1 MTDRERRELRGP
13 VKTVVWES
21 FDWDNKAGA
30 VPEKPSRREELTFS
44 REGNLLEDI
53 SQYQD
58 RSKQRSTY
66 VYDEAGRLR
75 ETKWRSADG
84 TEGSSKV
91 KYDQDGQPI
100 QDGAKVTYS
109 SENGH
114 KVKTEVFEAKTA
126 GVDRAF
132 GFEDGPSQA
141 SWNISNAAL
150 ASTFYDGMGRQSEI
164 VFYDDEHV
172 QISKLVRKYDE
183 RGRVTSE
190 EQQIVSP
197 RAFAGQRDTQG
208 ERMSKDVAQ
217 VFARIFSKEGGPMRM
232 TFKYDD
238 QDRVIEQT
246 HEMGLFGYE
255 RTVSFYNE
263 HGDLSKQQ
271 HYSTHQGDIPVD
283 EEGNILAPPPLPE
296 KLESETDFS
305 YQYDNRGNWTRKKTS
320 TLHDP
325 GSRWESVEKRT
336 ITYY

>member
-1 MTDRERRELRGP
+1 MTDRERREFRGP
-13 VKTVVWES
+13 VKTVIWES
-21 FDWDNKAGA
+21 FDWDSKAGA
-30 VPEKPSRREELTFS
+30 VNKKPSRREELTFS
-44 REGNLLEDI
+44 REGNLLEDVL
-53 SQYQD
+53 QYQD
-58 RSKQRSTY
+58 GPIQRSTH

-75 ETKWRSADG
+75 ETKWRNGDG
-84 TEGSSKV
+84 TEVSSEV
-91 KYDQDGQPI
+91 KYDQDGQRI
-100 QDGAKVTYS
+100 QHGASVTYS
-109 SENGH
+109 AENGH
-114 KVKTEVFEAKTA
+114 KVKTEVFEAKSP

-132 GFEDGPSQA
+132 GFGEPSQA

-150 ASTFYDGMGRQSEI
+150 ASTFYDGIGRPSEI

-197 RAFAGQRDTQG
+197 RVFAGQRDTQG
-208 ERMSKDVAQ
+208 EGMSKDVAQ

-263 HGDLSKQQ
+263 HRDLSKQQ

-283 EEGNILAPPPLPE
+283 EEGNILAPPPVPE

-305 YQYDNRGNWTRKKTS
+305 YEYDNRGNWTRKKTA

-325 GSRWESVEKRT
+325 ESRWESVEKRS
-336 ITYY
+336 IAYY

>member
-1 MTDRERRELRGP
+1 MTNREQRELRGP

-21 FDWDNKAGA
+21 FNWDSKAGA
-30 VPEKPSRREELTFS
+30 ISEKPSLREELTFS

-58 RSKQRSTY
+58 RSIQRSTY
-66 VYDEAGRLR
+66 VYDEAGQLR
-75 ETKWRSADG
+75 ETRWRSADG
-84 TEGSSKV
+84 TEGGSKV
-91 KYDQDGQPI
+91 EFDQDGQPI
-100 QDGAKVTYS
+100 QNGAKVTYS
-109 SENGH
+109 SDNGR
-114 KVKTEVFEAKTA
+114 KVKTEVFEGRAA

-132 GFEDGPSQA
+132 GFGAPSQA

-150 ASTFYDGMGRQSEI
+150 ASTSYDGMGRPSEI

-183 RGRVTSE
+183 RGRATSE

-197 RAFAGQRDTQG
+197 RVFAGQRDTQG
-208 ERMSKDVAQ
+208 KGMSKDVAQ

-296 KLESETDFS
+296 KLESETGFS
-305 YQYDNRGNWTRKKTS
+305 YEYDNRGNWTRKKTS
-320 TLHDP
+320 ALHDP
-325 GSRWESVEKRT
+325 GSRWESVEKRS
-336 ITYY
+336 IAYY

>member
-1 MTDRERRELRGP
+1 VTDRERRELRGP

-197 RAFAGQRDTQG
+197 RVFAGQRDTQG
-208 ERMSKDVAQ
+208 EGMPKDVAQ

-283 EEGNILAPPPLPE
+283 EEGNILAPPPVPE
-296 KLESETDFS
+296 KLESETGFS
-305 YQYDNRGNWTRKKTS
+305 YEYDNRGNWTRKKTS

-325 GSRWESVEKRT
+325 GSRWESVEKRS
-336 ITYY
+336 IDYY